1 MPSTTLQDAQA
12 HLASWIAQLRPG
24 ESLVIIE
31 KDRPIARLTAE
42 PEQNLESKPTTSCST
57 SGEYELGETLA
68 AQISSAMKAGWENP
82 LMDEY
87 DNYDAYR
94 GQP

>member
-1 MPSTTLQDAQA
+1 MPSTTIEDAQA
-12 HLASWIAQLRPG
+12 HLAYWIAQLRPG

-31 KDRPIARLTAE
+31 KDKPVARLTAE
-42 PEQNLESKPTTSCST
+42 PNQNLESKPDSPCST

-68 AQISSAMKAGWENP
+68 AQISSAMQAGWNHP
-82 LMDEY
+82 SMDEY
-87 DNYDAYR
+87 DNYDAHR